1 MNIQNDH
8 WLKIKNNYFESIWSN
23 FGETLILIHKKECG
37 EKDMHK
43 YAKLIE
49 QYERLIKSNQKVL
62 KLMNVAPK

>member
-8 WLKIKNNYFESIWSN
+8 WLKIQNNYFESIWSN
-23 FGETLILIHKKECG
+23 FGETLIVIHKKEWG